1 MGSWITLNMKTV
13 LILLTIFIFKCHSK
27 NKIYLIETDDKDE
40 GDNSRKTRRIEA
52 GSDYGN
58 DDPSP
63 YGEPEPYKAKVK
75 PYDEEVTT
83 TTKKKWTTTTAKWE
97 TTTTWK
103 PKTTTTTWKEKI
115 TCVWSKWSSW
125 SKPIKT

>member
-1 MGSWITLNMKTV
+1 MKTV

-83 TTKKKWTTTTAKWE
+83 TTKKGRVNLIYLCKSLDSFIQS
-97 TTTTWK
+97 
-103 PKTTTTTWKEKI
+103 PSHFF
-115 TCVWSKWSSW
+115 WSQVSFQTDLKM
-125 SKPIKT
+125 P